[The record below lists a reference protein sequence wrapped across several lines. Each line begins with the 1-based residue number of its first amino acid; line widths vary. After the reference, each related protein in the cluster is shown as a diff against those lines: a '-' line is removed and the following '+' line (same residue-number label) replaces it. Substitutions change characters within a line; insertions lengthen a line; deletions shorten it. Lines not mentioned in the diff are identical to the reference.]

1 MRPSGLRWSGEG
13 HADLTRAGSTV
24 ALWLIAIAAAGPAR
38 ADEPPAPQPVIAKDS
53 VRVTATRVAGVW
65 KNGKQAPGA
74 SWLPEIDFRIN
85 GPIAGDNRYS
95 VDVTLP
101 GNKPWT
107 TFDCPNVVGDVRADA
122 FWMMACGATPEGR
135 DDSVKESKAIT
146 ATGTFGF
153 TIRVRNEAAGT
164 KATLFSG
171 KFKVGKGGAGPKAS
185 AEMQYYVDDDWRIPI
200 AYLGFETS
208 PTKRTAGAAYDG
220 NDSNVLLAAMEF
232 RGAPGEIKGQL
243 FHKGNELTQVVCAAG
258 EDSAFDPSKRV
269 WQEQECKFTGVYLN
283 EPTGGGDAPL
293 HAISKN
299 PGDYEIKVTAG
310 GRPARA
316 IKFTV
321 SADGKIDAG
330 ISAANHLGSGR
341 AIVPVQVLG
350 NQGPGDKTA
359 WKAGA
364 FYGNPLTGF
373 KPAP

>member
-1 MRPSGLRWSGEG
+1 
-13 HADLTRAGSTV
+13 
-24 ALWLIAIAAAGPAR
+24 
-38 ADEPPAPQPVIAKDS
+38 
-53 VRVTATRVAGVW
+53 VTAARVAGVW
-65 KNGKQAPGA
+65 KNGKQTPGV
-74 SWLPEIDFRIN
+74 SWLPQIDFRIN
-85 GPIAGDNRYS
+85 GPIAAENRYS
-95 VDVTLP
+95 VEVTLA

-107 TFDCPNVVGDVRADA
+107 TFECPNVVGDVRPDA
-122 FWMMACGATPEGR
+122 FWKMACGATPEGR
-135 DDSVKESKAIT
+135 DDSVKDDKAIT

-171 KFKVGKGGAGPKAS
+171 KFKVGKVTPGAKA
-185 AEMQYYVDDDWRIPI
+185 AAKEVEFYVDDDWRIPI
-200 AYLGFETS
+200 AYLGFETG
-208 PTKRTAGAAYDG
+208 PTKRSAGGPHDG

-232 RGAPGEIKGQL
+232 RGNPGEVKGLLSYQ
-243 FHKGNELTQVVCAAG
+243 GQELTQVICAPGADA
-258 EDSAFDPSKRV
+258 EYDPAKRV

-299 PGDYEIKVTAG
+299 PGNYEIKVTAG

-321 SADGKIDAG
+321 SPDGKIDSG

-341 AIVPVQVLG
+341 AIVPVQVVG
-350 NQGPGDKTA
+350 NQGPWDKTA